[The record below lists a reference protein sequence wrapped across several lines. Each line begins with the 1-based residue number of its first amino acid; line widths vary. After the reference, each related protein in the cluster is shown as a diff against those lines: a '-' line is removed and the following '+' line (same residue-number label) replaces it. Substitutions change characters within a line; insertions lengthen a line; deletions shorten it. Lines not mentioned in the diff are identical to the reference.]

1 MRACSF
7 IMLLNAVDNYGYRWW
22 RNGLP
27 RWILWNARGDTHR
40 YPVGSAVVV
49 APYRCTAVK
58 NASAMRNTQRIKRSD
73 RCRRPTRAEGDV
85 LPSQYLMH
93 ITKAFHPIATF
104 SWFISHRWWRLYVH
118 DPDHFINEVG
128 LDLRSRPCLHS
139 SRGVSGNTN
148 RACHRSLC
156 HERIPSGELIISRAR
171 RCQADSESWACSRA
185 QPTHGGAF
193 IRVSR

>member
-1 MRACSF
+1 MPACSF
-7 IMLLNAVDNYGYRWW
+7 IMLLSAFDNYGYRWW

-27 RWILWNARGDTHR
+27 QWILWNARGDTHR

-49 APYRCTAVK
+49 APYPCTAVK
-58 NASAMRNTQRIKRSD
+58 NASAIRNTQRIKRSD

-85 LPSQYLMH
+85 LPSQCLMH

-128 LDLRSRPCLHS
+128 LDLTSRPCLDS
-139 SRGVSGNTN
+139 SRGVSGTLTAHAIARCVMRESN
-148 RACHRSLC
+148 RVNS
-156 HERIPSGELIISRAR
+156 S
-171 RCQADSESWACSRA
+171 
-185 QPTHGGAF
+185 
-193 IRVSR
+193 